1 MNEKREKQKEE
12 EKVNKDRK
20 MRSET
25 IILRPE
31 VPLLER
37 LSTYAASDAYPFHMP
52 GHKRQVK
59 MGITSVPN
67 PFSVDIT
74 EIDGFDNLHHA
85 EDILKES
92 MNSAAAVYG
101 ADRSWYLVNG
111 STCGILAAIAA
122 AVKPG
127 EKILMARNSHKS
139 AYHAVVLN
147 QLEPVYLYPEE
158 VPEFQ
163 IPGGIEPEQ
172 VERALLEHPE
182 IRAVFVTSPTY
193 EGIVSDIQGIAATA
207 HRHGAALIVDEAH
220 GAHLGLSDEA
230 FPADAM
236 RMGADVSVKSLHKTL
251 PSLTQTAILLA
262 RHDRVDMAALD
273 HALDIFETSSPSY
286 LLMASIDGCVSLMER
301 RGAEILTSW
310 RQALDEFYE
319 GAAALSNLRVHR
331 QDEPSKLVIDTTQAG
346 ITGFELL
353 RRLREENVELEMASL
368 RYAVAMTGAGD
379 TRETLR
385 KFLNALKTVDR
396 AMSAPSAPSKQP
408 ASVPPATAPSAQ
420 PASAPPASAPPTSAP
435 PASVSPATAPSA
447 QPASAPPTSVLS
459 AQPATA
465 PSASVPPASVPS
477 AQPVSASLPVLP
489 RPVRVLPPKMALHAP
504 SENVPAREA
513 VGRVSACYAWAY
525 PPGVPMLVPGERVPE
540 GFAEL
545 WAEWEKS
552 GAKLVTTRGSL
563 RVIRE

>member
-1 MNEKREKQKEE
+1 M
-12 EKVNKDRK
+12 
-20 MRSET
+20 
-25 IILRPE
+25 
-31 VPLLER
+31 LLDELTGYAPGR
-37 LSTYAASDAYPFHMP
+37 LPMHMP
-52 GHKRQVK
+52 GHKRNTALADYLK
-59 MGITSVPN
+59 ALRADL
-67 PFSVDIT
+67 DIT
-74 EIDGFDNLHHA
+74 EIDGFDDLHA
-85 EDILKES
+85 PEGALLDGMRRAARLWGADES
-92 MNSAAAVYG
+92 RFLVNGTTCGLLAAVY
-101 ADRSWYLVNG
+101 A
-111 STCGILAAIAA
+111 LAADGGRAI
-122 AVKPG
+122 V
-127 EKILMARNSHKS
+127 ARNCHKS
-139 AYHAVVLN
+139 VYHALELTGV
-147 QLEPVYLYPEE
+147 EPVFVMPDVDAETGVCGRIPPED
-158 VPEFQ
+158 VR
-163 IPGGIEPEQ
+163 
-172 VERALLEHPE
+172 RALEEAPDARFVL
-182 IRAVFVTSPTY
+182 VTSPTY
-193 EGIVSDIQGIAATA
+193 EGVISDIAAICRAA
-207 HRHGAALIVDEAH
+207 HERNVPVIVDEAH
-220 GAHLGLSDEA
+220 GAHLGLCDEA

-236 RMGADVSVKSLHKTL
+236 RMGADISVKSVHKTL

-346 ITGFELL
+346 ITGFELS

-396 AMSAPSAPSKQP
+396 ALSAPSAPSKQP

-420 PASAPPASAPPTSAP
+420 PASAPPASVP
-435 PASVSPATAPSA
+435 PATAPSA

-465 PSASVPPASVPS
+465 PSASAPPASVPS
-477 AQPVSASLPVLP
+477 AQPASASLPVLP

>member
-1 MNEKREKQKEE
+1 M
-12 EKVNKDRK
+12 
-20 MRSET
+20 
-25 IILRPE
+25 
-31 VPLLER
+31 LLDELTGYAPGR
-37 LSTYAASDAYPFHMP
+37 LPMHMP
-52 GHKRQVK
+52 GHKRNTALADYLK
-59 MGITSVPN
+59 ALRADL
-67 PFSVDIT
+67 DIT
-74 EIDGFDNLHHA
+74 EIDGFDDLHA
-85 EDILKES
+85 PEGTLLDGMRRAARLWGADES
-92 MNSAAAVYG
+92 RFLVNGTTCGLLAAVY
-101 ADRSWYLVNG
+101 A
-111 STCGILAAIAA
+111 LAADGGRAI
-122 AVKPG
+122 V
-127 EKILMARNSHKS
+127 ARNCHKS
-139 AYHAVVLN
+139 VYHALELTGV
-147 QLEPVYLYPEE
+147 EPVFVMPDVDAETGVCGRIPPED
-158 VPEFQ
+158 VR
-163 IPGGIEPEQ
+163 
-172 VERALLEHPE
+172 RALEEAPDARFVL
-182 IRAVFVTSPTY
+182 VTSPTY
-193 EGIVSDIQGIAATA
+193 EGVISDIAAICRAA
-207 HRHGAALIVDEAH
+207 HERNVPVIVDEAH

-262 RHDRVDMAALD
+262 RHDRMDMAALD

-319 GAAALSNLRVHR
+319 GTAALSNLRVHR

-353 RRLREENVELEMASL
+353 RRLREENVEPEMASL

-408 ASVPPATAPSAQ
+408 ASVP
-420 PASAPPASAPPTSAP
+420 
-435 PASVSPATAPSA
+435 PATAPSA

>member
-1 MNEKREKQKEE
+1 M
-12 EKVNKDRK
+12 
-20 MRSET
+20 
-25 IILRPE
+25 
-31 VPLLER
+31 LLDELTGYAPGR
-37 LSTYAASDAYPFHMP
+37 LPMHMP
-52 GHKRQVK
+52 GHKRNTALADYLK
-59 MGITSVPN
+59 ALRADL
-67 PFSVDIT
+67 DIT
-74 EIDGFDNLHHA
+74 EIDGFDDLHA
-85 EDILKES
+85 PEGALLDGMRRAARLWGADES
-92 MNSAAAVYG
+92 RFLVNGATCGLLAAVY
-101 ADRSWYLVNG
+101 A
-111 STCGILAAIAA
+111 LAADGGRAI
-122 AVKPG
+122 V
-127 EKILMARNSHKS
+127 ARNCHKS
-139 AYHAVVLN
+139 VYHALELTGV
-147 QLEPVYLYPEE
+147 EPVFVMPDVDAETGVCGRIPPED
-158 VPEFQ
+158 VR
-163 IPGGIEPEQ
+163 
-172 VERALLEHPE
+172 RALEEAPDARFVL
-182 IRAVFVTSPTY
+182 VTSPTY
-193 EGIVSDIQGIAATA
+193 EGVISDIAAICRAA
-207 HRHGAALIVDEAH
+207 HERNVPVIVDEAH

-262 RHDRVDMAALD
+262 RHDRMDMAALD

-319 GAAALSNLRVHR
+319 GTAALSNLRVHR

-353 RRLREENVELEMASL
+353 RRLREENVEPEMASL

-408 ASVPPATAPSAQ
+408 ASVP
-420 PASAPPASAPPTSAP
+420 
-435 PASVSPATAPSA
+435 PATAPSA

>member
-1 MNEKREKQKEE
+1 M
-12 EKVNKDRK
+12 
-20 MRSET
+20 
-25 IILRPE
+25 
-31 VPLLER
+31 LLDELTGYAPGR
-37 LSTYAASDAYPFHMP
+37 LPMHMP
-52 GHKRQVK
+52 GHKRNTALADYLK
-59 MGITSVPN
+59 ALRADL
-67 PFSVDIT
+67 DIT
-74 EIDGFDNLHHA
+74 EIDGFDDLHA
-85 EDILKES
+85 PEGALLDGMRRAARLWGADES
-92 MNSAAAVYG
+92 RFLVNGTTCGLLAAVYALT
-101 ADRSWYLVNG
+101 ADGGR
-111 STCGILAAIAA
+111 AI
-122 AVKPG
+122 V
-127 EKILMARNSHKS
+127 ARNCHKS
-139 AYHAVVLN
+139 VYHALELTGV
-147 QLEPVYLYPEE
+147 EPVFVMPDVDAETGVCGRIPPED
-158 VPEFQ
+158 VC
-163 IPGGIEPEQ
+163 
-172 VERALLEHPE
+172 RALEEAPDARFVL
-182 IRAVFVTSPTY
+182 VTSPTY
-193 EGIVSDIQGIAATA
+193 EGVISDIAAICRAA
-207 HRHGAALIVDEAH
+207 HERNVPVIVDEAH
-220 GAHLGLSDEA
+220 GAHLGLCDEA

-236 RMGADVSVKSLHKTL
+236 RMGADISVKSVHKTL
-251 PSLTQTAILLA
+251 PQTAILLA

-301 RGAEILTSW
+301 RGTEILTSW
-310 RQALDEFYE
+310 RQELDEFYE

-346 ITGFELL
+346 ITGFELS

-368 RYAVAMTGAGD
+368 RYTVAMTGAGD

-396 AMSAPSAPSKQP
+396 ALSAPP
-408 ASVPPATAPSAQ
+408 VPPAPAPSAQ
-420 PASAPPASAPPTSAP
+420 PA
-435 PASVSPATAPSA
+435 
-447 QPASAPPTSVLS
+447 
-459 AQPATA
+459 
-465 PSASVPPASVPS
+465 
-477 AQPVSASLPVLP
+477 SASLPVLP

>member
-1 MNEKREKQKEE
+1 M
-12 EKVNKDRK
+12 
-20 MRSET
+20 
-25 IILRPE
+25 
-31 VPLLER
+31 LLDELTGCMPGR
-37 LSTYAASDAYPFHMP
+37 LPMHMP
-52 GHKRQVK
+52 GHKRNTALADYLK
-59 MGITSVPN
+59 ALRADL
-67 PFSVDIT
+67 DIT
-74 EIDGFDNLHHA
+74 EIDGFDDLHA
-85 EDILKES
+85 PEGVLLDGMRRAARLWGADES
-92 MNSAAAVYG
+92 RFLVNGATCGLLAAVY
-101 ADRSWYLVNG
+101 A
-111 STCGILAAIAA
+111 LAADGGRAI
-122 AVKPG
+122 V
-127 EKILMARNSHKS
+127 ARNCHKS
-139 AYHAVVLN
+139 VYHALELTGV
-147 QLEPVYLYPEE
+147 EPVFVMPDVDAETGVCGRIPPED
-158 VPEFQ
+158 VQ
-163 IPGGIEPEQ
+163 
-172 VERALLEHPE
+172 RALEEAPNARFVL
-182 IRAVFVTSPTY
+182 VTSPTY
-193 EGIVSDIQGIAATA
+193 EGVISDIAAICRGA
-207 HRHGAALIVDEAH
+207 HERNVPVIVDEAH
-220 GAHLGLSDEA
+220 GAHLGLCDEA
-230 FPADAM
+230 FPTDAM
-236 RMGADVSVKSLHKTL
+236 RMGADISVKSVHKTL

-262 RHDRVDMAALD
+262 RHERVDMAALD

-346 ITGFELL
+346 ITGFELS

-396 AMSAPSAPSKQP
+396 ALSAPP
-408 ASVPPATAPSAQ
+408 VPPA
-420 PASAPPASAPPTSAP
+420 PA
-435 PASVSPATAPSA
+435 
-447 QPASAPPTSVLS
+447 LS
-459 AQPATA
+459 AQPA
-465 PSASVPPASVPS
+465 
-477 AQPVSASLPVLP
+477 SASLPVLP

>member
-1 MNEKREKQKEE
+1 M
-12 EKVNKDRK
+12 
-20 MRSET
+20 
-25 IILRPE
+25 I
-31 VPLLER
+31 
-37 LSTYAASDAYPFHMP
+37 SD
-52 GHKRQVK
+52 
-59 MGITSVPN
+59 I
-67 PFSVDIT
+67 
-74 EIDGFDNLHHA
+74 
-85 EDILKES
+85 
-92 MNSAAAVYG
+92 
-101 ADRSWYLVNG
+101 
-111 STCGILAAIAA
+111 AAICRAA
-122 AVKPG
+122 H
-127 EKILMARNSHKS
+127 ERN
-139 AYHAVVLN
+139 V
-147 QLEPVYLYPEE
+147 PV
-158 VPEFQ
+158 
-163 IPGGIEPEQ
+163 
-172 VERALLEHPE
+172 
-182 IRAVFVTSPTY
+182 
-193 EGIVSDIQGIAATA
+193 
-207 HRHGAALIVDEAH
+207 IVDEAH
-220 GAHLGLSDEA
+220 GAHLGLCDEA

-236 RMGADVSVKSLHKTL
+236 RMGADISVKSVHKTL

-319 GAAALSNLRVHR
+319 GTAALSNLRVHR

-346 ITGFELL
+346 ITGFELS

-396 AMSAPSAPSKQP
+396 ALSAPP
-408 ASVPPATAPSAQ
+408 VPPAPAPSAQ
-420 PASAPPASAPPTSAP
+420 PA
-435 PASVSPATAPSA
+435 
-447 QPASAPPTSVLS
+447 
-459 AQPATA
+459 
-465 PSASVPPASVPS
+465 
-477 AQPVSASLPVLP
+477 SASLPVLP

-504 SENVPAREA
+504 SEDVSAREA

>member
-1 MNEKREKQKEE
+1 MNG
-12 EKVNKDRK
+12 
-20 MRSET
+20 T
-25 IILRPE
+25 TCG
-31 VPLLER
+31 LL
-37 LSTYAASDAYPFHMP
+37 
-52 GHKRQVK
+52 
-59 MGITSVPN
+59 
-67 PFSVDIT
+67 
-74 EIDGFDNLHHA
+74 
-85 EDILKES
+85 
-92 MNSAAAVYG
+92 AAVY
-101 ADRSWYLVNG
+101 A
-111 STCGILAAIAA
+111 LAADGGRAI
-122 AVKPG
+122 V
-127 EKILMARNSHKS
+127 ARNCHKS
-139 AYHAVVLN
+139 VYHALELTGV
-147 QLEPVYLYPEE
+147 EPVFVMPDVDAETGVCGRIPPED
-158 VPEFQ
+158 VR
-163 IPGGIEPEQ
+163 
-172 VERALLEHPE
+172 RALEEAPDARFVL
-182 IRAVFVTSPTY
+182 VTSPTY
-193 EGIVSDIQGIAATA
+193 EGVISDIAAICRAA
-207 HRHGAALIVDEAH
+207 HERNVPVIVDEAH
-220 GAHLGLSDEA
+220 GAHLGLCDEA

-236 RMGADVSVKSLHKTL
+236 RMGADISVKSVHKTL

-346 ITGFELL
+346 ITGFELS

-396 AMSAPSAPSKQP
+396 ALSAPP
-408 ASVPPATAPSAQ
+408 VPPAPSAQ
-420 PASAPPASAPPTSAP
+420 PA
-435 PASVSPATAPSA
+435 
-447 QPASAPPTSVLS
+447 
-459 AQPATA
+459 
-465 PSASVPPASVPS
+465 
-477 AQPVSASLPVLP
+477 SASLPVLP

>member
-1 MNEKREKQKEE
+1 M
-12 EKVNKDRK
+12 
-20 MRSET
+20 
-25 IILRPE
+25 
-31 VPLLER
+31 LLDELTGYAPGR
-37 LSTYAASDAYPFHMP
+37 LPMHMP
-52 GHKRQVK
+52 GHKRNTALADYLK
-59 MGITSVPN
+59 ALRADL
-67 PFSVDIT
+67 DIT
-74 EIDGFDNLHHA
+74 EIDGFDDLHA
-85 EDILKES
+85 PEGALLDGMRRAARLWGADES
-92 MNSAAAVYG
+92 RFLVNGTTCGLLAAVY
-101 ADRSWYLVNG
+101 A
-111 STCGILAAIAA
+111 LAADGGRAI
-122 AVKPG
+122 V
-127 EKILMARNSHKS
+127 ARNCHKS
-139 AYHAVVLN
+139 VYHALELTGV
-147 QLEPVYLYPEE
+147 EPVFVMPDVDAETGVCGRIPPED
-158 VPEFQ
+158 VR
-163 IPGGIEPEQ
+163 
-172 VERALLEHPE
+172 RALEEAPDARFVL
-182 IRAVFVTSPTY
+182 VTSPTY
-193 EGIVSDIQGIAATA
+193 EGVISDIAAICRAA
-207 HRHGAALIVDEAH
+207 HERNVPVIVDEAH
-220 GAHLGLSDEA
+220 GAHLGLCDEA

-236 RMGADVSVKSLHKTL
+236 RMGADISVKSVHKTL

-346 ITGFELL
+346 ITGFELS

-396 AMSAPSAPSKQP
+396 ALSAPP
-408 ASVPPATAPSAQ
+408 VPPAPAPSAQ
-420 PASAPPASAPPTSAP
+420 PA
-435 PASVSPATAPSA
+435 
-447 QPASAPPTSVLS
+447 
-459 AQPATA
+459 
-465 PSASVPPASVPS
+465 
-477 AQPVSASLPVLP
+477 SASLPVLP

-545 WAEWEKS
+545 WPEWEKS